1 MDDLQDAIE
10 DANYVSAMVYAK
22 NKGPRPVVV
31 WKVPTESQL
40 EEWQRQKC
48 EQLAKELE
56 LAVPGKERQQP
67 PSFSEMLLSP
77 FISRSNPILGQEEEV
92 QKGQTLEDDKEDGQP
107 PMVCANGVPCSPLPS
122 TTPKLEES
130 ENITTTNIT
139 PLADST
145 TTRTAFTNSAASGAI
160 VLGEKYAAH
169 KLQEITVGQP
179 PLQDYEYIC
188 SQPLG
193 FFLFA
198 QYVKDVRKDYVRMNF
213 VEDVA
218 KYKKK
223 VGQQQQQLQLS
234 SSSAVLVQD
243 MAREIANSYLIH
255 RHAILQQKHSLST
268 LPVAVAS
275 VHSEADF
282 LVNVNKDRDILV
294 LKSPSLGLL
303 RKLPKKDIVELDL
316 HRPIHTT
323 INNKRLLSNIN
334 NVADC
339 DKQQITISMI
349 EKLLKDN
356 LDHTCTDCPI
366 GIRKGEIL
374 SQALLK
380 CGFPTQICFAEASGS
395 LPVSTTEAMSTNS
408 SQTASNT
415 NNMSDDTG
423 KRTTTISNKKYYY
436 FDDIGNIFD
445 LLEFIVIEGL
455 ILEYWHDFIT
465 ISAEYKRLLNIWW
478 FRDCPVV
485 EEDFY
490 LIRVLGRGG
499 FGLVHGMY
507 SIFH

>member
-10 DANYVSAMVYAK
+10 DANYVSAMVYAE

-56 LAVPGKERQQP
+56 LAVPDQERQQP
-67 PSFSEMLLSP
+67 PSFSEMLMLP
-77 FISRSNPILGQEEEV
+77 YISHSHPVLGQEEEV
-92 QKGQTLEDDKEDGQP
+92 QKGQTPEDDKEDGQP
-107 PMVCANGVPCSPLPS
+107 PMVCTNNVSCSPLPS
-122 TTPKLEES
+122 TTPKLEEN
-130 ENITTTNIT
+130 ENITTSNIKII
-139 PLADST
+139 ADST
-145 TTRTAFTNSAASGAI
+145 TTRSASASGVI
-160 VLGEKYAAH
+160 VPWEEDTAV
-169 KLQEITVGQP
+169 KLQKITVGQP

-198 QYVKDVRKDYVRMNF
+198 QYVKDVRKDYIRMNF

-223 VGQQQQQLQLS
+223 VGQQRQLS
-234 SSSAVLVQD
+234 SSPEVLQD

-255 RHAILQQKHSLST
+255 RHAILQQKHSISM
-268 LPVAVAS
+268 LPAAVAS
-275 VHSEADF
+275 VHSEADSF
-282 LVNVNKDRDILV
+282 ININKDRDILV
-294 LKSPSLGLL
+294 LKSPSERQL

-316 HRPIHTT
+316 HRPIYTT
-323 INNKRLLSNIN
+323 INNKRLFSNIN

-339 DKQQITISMI
+339 DKQQIILPMI

-356 LDHTCTDCPI
+356 LDHTCTECPI

-380 CGFPTQICFAEASGS
+380 CGFPTQIDFAEASGS
-395 LPVSTTEAMSTNS
+395 LPESTTKAMSTNS
-408 SQTASNT
+408 SQTVSNT
-415 NNMSDDTG
+415 NNLSDDTTG
-423 KRTTTISNKKYYY
+423 KETTTISNKKYHY

-455 ILEYWHDFIT
+455 ILEYWRAFIT
-465 ISAEYKRLLNIWW
+465 MSAEYKRLLNFWW
-478 FRDCPVV
+478 CRDRPVV

-499 FGLVHGMY
+499 FGLVHGMP